1 MGKGKFL
8 KRNITKLLPLLPNV
22 LEDSSAWPPLSQP
35 RPREKLPVSVLEIF
49 LFLRQSGNSL
59 QQSCYIYIYIS
70 SRTINLSLPVLVE
83 KRIIHLVEDNAFN
96 LIDMFTRNEFFDKI
110 FVYFFF
116 LFFWQSLVS
125 MTNVYTI
132 ILSTGWWIANIW
144 AIWHSRIVHI

>member
-22 LEDSSAWPPLSQP
+22 HEDSSAWPPLSQP

-59 QQSCYIYIYIS
+59 QQSCYIYIS

-116 LFFWQSLVS
+116 LFFLAISCFDDKRLYNNIIYGLV
-125 MTNVYTI
+125 NREY
-132 ILSTGWWIANIW
+132 LSDLTQ
-144 AIWHSRIVHI
+144 

>member
-1 MGKGKFL
+1 MFTKIVRLDLRFLSLVHVKNCPFQFSKFSFSYGK
-8 KRNITKLLPLLPNV
+8 V
-22 LEDSSAWPPLSQP
+22 
-35 RPREKLPVSVLEIF
+35 EI
-49 LFLRQSGNSL
+49 LCSNLA
-59 QQSCYIYIYIS
+59 IYIS

-83 KRIIHLVEDNAFN
+83 KRIIYLVEDNAFN